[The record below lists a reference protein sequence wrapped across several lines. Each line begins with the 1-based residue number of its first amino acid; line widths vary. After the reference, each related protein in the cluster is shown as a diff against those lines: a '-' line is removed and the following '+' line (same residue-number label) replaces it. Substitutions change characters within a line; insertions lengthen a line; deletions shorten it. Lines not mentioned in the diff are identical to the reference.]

1 MSTDPKSSGVKR
13 RDFLKIL
20 GAGAT
25 ATAAVGCGTDHVEK
39 LIPYVVN
46 PDETVPG
53 SSNYYA
59 TTCRECASACGVFA
73 EVRDGRAIKLEGNP
87 LHPVNRGALC
97 ARGQAALQGL
107 YNPDRFRGPMARRNG
122 ALQAITWEEAT
133 RLFAERLGQLRSVG
147 QAANAVFINQHEQGS
162 FPAFLDQWL
171 AGYGIPAH
179 LSYDAD
185 APLAAITANRETY
198 GVAWPA
204 LDFDAARL
212 VVSFG
217 ADFLDTWGP
226 SVPQQ
231 LAWADARAKIEGAP
245 RMIYVGP
252 RRSLTGL
259 NADQWIACR
268 PGSELAIAN
277 ALRGNAGVSVE
288 QAAQASGVP
297 AATLQALARE
307 ASGTRPSMFLA
318 GATGSNATELALAV
332 NALNQAAG
340 NVGVTVLSAQ
350 PVSAYEGVTP
360 PARFRELAARMQSG
374 GVPLLLV
381 RGANPAFTLP
391 KALGFAQA
399 MARVPFKVSFSS
411 YPDETTELCDLIL
424 PDHHAL
430 ESWGDAEP
438 VPGSLSM
445 QQPTMDP
452 VFLTRATA
460 DVLIA
465 TAKADPAQAARYPYP
480 DYRSWLISR
489 FPGGQAAFTAAAA
502 TGLARASLPGADRGA
517 VPVPATRPAT
527 APAPAP
533 QGGIEATQGDYY
545 LVIYPSPV
553 LGSGAGANKPWLQEL
568 PDPVSK
574 IAWQSWVEI
583 HPKTAKRLGVEPGD
597 HLRVETSAGSV
608 TAPAYLYL
616 GIREDTVAIA
626 LGRGHRSQGQL
637 VNAERRA
644 AGPLHLGGY
653 GRYADGVGVNP
664 LDVLPLAE
672 DSRSGAFAL
681 TATKARVSRTGDH
694 SPLVT
699 TEGSARQ
706 HGRGVAQALTVD
718 AAGRLRQSTGAE
730 QADALAPG
738 GSGNVQGGQTPGAS
752 AEAGAAGQA
761 PGGAGGQGAVER
773 EEATEGGHESFPSG
787 IPLPFQPGLRSPVA
801 ADAQGDFAKAD
812 SKDKGMYDINHWSG
826 MAKRR
831 WAMTI
836 DLARCTGCSA
846 CVTACYAENNLPTV
860 GAPWQGRALGPT
872 TPNAGPWDTRPG
884 ANILKGREMSWIR
897 LERYY
902 EGADNAENEFDP
914 NFEVRFAPMLC
925 QHCGNAPCEPVC
937 PVYATYHSPDGL
949 NVQVYNR
956 CVGTRYCSN
965 NCPYK
970 VRYFNWFG
978 YGEPNRRQYAFPEP
992 LHWQLNPDVT
1002 VRGKGVMEKCTFCV
1016 QRIREA
1022 EHRATAEGRGVQADE
1037 FTTACAAACPS
1048 RAIVFGDAADA
1059 SWSVNKGI
1067 SDPRAYHVFEELN
1080 TYTAVVYLKKVN
1092 HPAGGAAPAATTTP
1106 AAAGARH

>member
-1 MSTDPKSSGVKR
+1 MSTDPKSPGVKR

-20 GAGAT
+20 GAGSAVT
-25 ATAAVGCGTDHVEK
+25 ATVGCSTDHVEK
-39 LIPYVVN
+39 LIPYVVH
-46 PDETVPG
+46 PDQTVPG
-53 SSNYYA
+53 ASTYYA
-59 TTCRECASACGVFA
+59 TTCRECASACGVIA
-73 EVRDGRAIKLEGNP
+73 ETREGRVIKLEGNP
-87 LHPVNRGALC
+87 AHPLNRGALC

-107 YNPDRFRGPMARRNG
+107 YNPDRFRGPMVRRTAG
-122 ALQAITWEEAT
+122 GPLTLISWDEAT
-133 RLFAERLGQLRSVG
+133 RLFTQRVGELRANG

-185 APLAAITANRETY
+185 APLSTIAANRQTY
-198 GVAWPA
+198 GAAWPT
-204 LDFDAARL
+204 LDFSAARL

-226 SVPQQ
+226 VVPQQ
-231 LAWADARAKIEGAP
+231 LAWADARAKLDGAP
-245 RMIYVGP
+245 RMIYIGP

-277 ALRGNAGVSVE
+277 ALRGNAGATIE
-288 QAAQASGVP
+288 QAAQAADVP
-297 AATLQALARE
+297 LATLQQLARE
-307 ASGTRPSMFLA
+307 FSAVRPSLVLA
-318 GATGSNATELALAV
+318 GTTGPDATELALAV

-340 NVGVTVLSAQ
+340 NVGMSIRPDESVRAYDRLS
-350 PVSAYEGVTP
+350 TP
-360 PARFRELAARMQSG
+360 AELRQVAARMQAG
-374 GVPLLLV
+374 GVSLLMV

-411 YPDETTELCDLIL
+411 YPDETTELCDLVL

-438 VPGSLSM
+438 VPGTLSM
-445 QQPTMDP
+445 QQPGMDP

-465 TAKADPAQAARYPYP
+465 AAKGDAGQAARYPQP
-480 DYRSWLISR
+480 DYRTWLISR
-489 FPGGQAAFTAAAA
+489 FPGGQQAFTAAIT
-502 TGLARASLPGADRGA
+502 TGVSRGS
-517 VPVPATRPAT
+517 VPA
-527 APAPAP
+527 APAPAVAARAP
-533 QGGIEATQGDYY
+533 APARTMAGGIQSTQGDYF
-545 LVIYPSPV
+545 LVVYPSAV
-553 LGSGAGANKPWLQEL
+553 LGTGAGANKPWLQEL

-574 IAWQSWVEI
+574 ICWQSWVEI
-583 HPKTAKRLGVEPGD
+583 HPTTARRLGVESGD
-597 HLRVETSAGSV
+597 HLKVETSAGSI

-616 GIREDTVAIA
+616 GVRPDTVAVA
-626 LGRGHRSQGQL
+626 LGRGHRSASGRGGT
-637 VNAERRA
+637 AERRA
-644 AGPLHLGGY
+644 DGPLHLTGY
-653 GRYADGVGVNP
+653 GRYADGVGVDP
-664 LDVLPLAE
+664 LDLIPGFE
-672 DSRSGAFAL
+672 DPRSGAIAL
-681 TATKARVSRTGDH
+681 TVTKARVTKTGDH

-706 HGRGVAQALTVD
+706 HGRGIAQALTVTQLGTLQQ
-718 AAGRLRQSTGAE
+718 ATGAE
-730 QADALAPG
+730 QAGSLAPG
-738 GSGNVQGGQTPGAS
+738 GTGGVHGGQTPGGS
-752 AEAGAAGQA
+752 APAGAPGET
-761 PGGAGGQGAVER
+761 PGGAGGPGAQGETAH
-773 EEATEGGHESFPSG
+773 EGGPDAGGEHSFPSG
-787 IPLPFQPGLRSPVA
+787 VPLPFQPGLRSPVA
-801 ADAQGDFAKAD
+801 ADAQGDFAEAD
-812 SKDKGMYDINHWSG
+812 SKDKGMYDIRHWSG

-860 GAPWQGRALGPT
+860 GAPWQGRALGPA

-884 ANILKGREMSWIR
+884 ANIIKGREMNWIR

-902 EGADNAENEFDP
+902 EGADRADVEFDP
-914 NFEVRFAPMLC
+914 NFEARFAPMLC
-925 QHCGNAPCEPVC
+925 QHCGNAPCESVC

-978 YGEPNRRQYAFPEP
+978 FGEPARRQYAFPEP
-992 LHWQLNPDVT
+992 LNWQLNPDVT

-1022 EHRATAEGRGVQADE
+1022 ESRADLEHRPVRADE
-1037 FTTACAAACPS
+1037 FTVACAQACPS

-1059 SWSVNKGI
+1059 AWTVSRLAM
-1067 SDPRAYHVFEELN
+1067 DRRAYHVFEELN

-1092 HPAGGAAPAATTTP
+1092 HPAPAAGAAPA
-1106 AAAGARH
+1106 GA